1 MFKLVKY
8 GYIIFIGNKALRT
21 RRIDNLKININDDA
35 KVVALWFGINENA
48 KDNLPK
54 DIGRKIDEYRE
65 KKYKICM
72 YQSGN
77 DDIKNNILNLILN
90 NAY

>member
-1 MFKLVKY
+1 MK
-8 GYIIFIGNKALRT
+8 
-21 RRIDNLKININDDA
+21 ID
-35 KVVALWFGINENA
+35 INENA
-48 KDNLPK
+48 KIVALWFTNQENPQENLPL
-54 DIGRKIDEYRE
+54 DIEKEIEIYRQ

-77 DDIKNNILNLILN
+77 DDIKINLLNLILN